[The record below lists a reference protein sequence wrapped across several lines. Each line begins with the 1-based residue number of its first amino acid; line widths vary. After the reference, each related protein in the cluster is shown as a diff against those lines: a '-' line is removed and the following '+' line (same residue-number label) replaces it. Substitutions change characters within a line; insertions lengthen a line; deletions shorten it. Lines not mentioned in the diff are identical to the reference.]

1 MASFDTLHAEAHRR
15 GNIRKAVR
23 TAAYLG
29 RRSEVAP
36 PESMFTN
43 ADGEVEIVDLKEAG
57 FSPIGLVTVDGFN
70 FEREDSNSEVQSQG
84 FLSPTRE
91 DLESS
96 NRTVTFTMQEV
107 MKKANKEFLNGTR
120 YDDAVFTEGDSELV
134 LRNPEFPQHEEW
146 CLVVVAIDGPSG
158 NEHLDAK
165 VLPTI
170 KVQTVGGEQFGG
182 DTERNREVTARVYVD
197 DELGV
202 PEIDIIGGHAFA
214 RTAEDLGWA
223 DSADNGDDSDAE
235 GN

>member
-1 MASFDTLHAEAHRR
+1 MASFDTLHADAHKR

-23 TAAYLG
+23 TVGYLG
-29 RRSEVAP
+29 RRSEVDP

-43 ADGEVEIVDLKEAG
+43 ADGEVDIVDLKEAG
-57 FSPIGLVTVDGFN
+57 FSPIGMVTVDGYN

-96 NRTVTFTMQEV
+96 NRTVTFTVQEV
-107 MKKANKEFLNGTR
+107 MKKGIKEFLNGTR
-120 YDDAVFTEGDSELV
+120 YDDAVFAAGDSEVV
-134 LRNPEFPQHEEW
+134 LRTPEFPQHEEW

-158 NEHLDAK
+158 DEHLDAK

-182 DTERNREVTARVYVD
+182 DSERNREVTARVYVD

-214 RTAEDLGWA
+214 RTAEDLGYGTEE
-223 DSADNGDDSDAE
+223 NGDGGAE